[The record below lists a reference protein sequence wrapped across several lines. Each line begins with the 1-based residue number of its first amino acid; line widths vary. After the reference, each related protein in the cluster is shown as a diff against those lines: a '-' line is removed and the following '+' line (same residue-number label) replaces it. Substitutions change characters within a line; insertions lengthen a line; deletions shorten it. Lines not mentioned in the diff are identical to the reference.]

1 MNLHL
6 DKDNFEGA
14 IVATANYF
22 EIPEIFIEKD
32 YWVTYALHQLF
43 HSEVKDL
50 IVFKGG
56 TSLSKCYSI
65 IKRFSE
71 DIDLVVIKND
81 VDTGSDLKRR
91 LKDITTIID
100 RSILEIVPDH
110 TNTNK
115 KGSIRKI
122 VYSFP
127 KVGLGGKYGEVKDD
141 ITLEVSHLG
150 NFEPNVTKP
159 IRTLIA
165 DYINS
170 TPNIELIT
178 QFGLGDFEVKA
189 LAVERTFCEKI
200 ISLIRFSYTESPIT
214 DLSNKVR
221 HTYDLTLLLRLDSIK
236 DFVNSD
242 SFGIMLLQ
250 VAKDDDKAIPNN
262 KEWLYNHP
270 KEALIFNDTL
280 MVWNVLKKVYTG
292 TKFNELLIGNEKP
305 PHENDVFETLVF
317 LSERIEVISW
327 EVIDKSNQ

>member
-81 VDTGSDLKRR
+81 VDTGSELRRR

-100 RSILEIVPDH
+100 RSILDIVADH
-110 TNTNK
+110 PNTNK

-170 TPNIELIT
+170 TQNIELIT
-178 QFGLGDFEVKA
+178 QFGLADFEVKA

-200 ISLIRFSYTESPIT
+200 ISLVRFSYTESPIT

-270 KEALIFNDTL
+270 REALIFSDTL